1 MDITQQSEIIHPAV
15 QDISLTAVL
24 PQEMVA
30 AQTQLIAWCENKIAV
45 ERADVDELRLATDH
59 AKSHKWKSATL
70 ESQWK
75 KALKR
80 LEYYVKIKIALEAGY
95 YIVPNFPIEMFAIRK
110 QHGRRPKGH
119 SSRYWEQHQQKSQ
132 ELPAGEG
139 DYRNPF
145 PIVVRSSET
154 LPDGK
159 TIAGSYPRE
168 WDQFE
173 FPINMAKPLIMS
185 VTQTALAMKVFDRV
199 GVMPSTR
206 RKQDPVIIGQII
218 NKSGYTEKT
227 VSFMIAWHLNT
238 NVL

>member
-80 LEYYVKIKIALEAGY
+80 LEYYVKIKIALEPDITLFRISPLKCSLFASSMDGDPKDTAPD
-95 YIVPNFPIEMFAIRK
+95 IGNSISRNRRSFRLAKEIIEILSL
-110 QHGRRPKGH
+110 
-119 SSRYWEQHQQKSQ
+119 SS
-132 ELPAGEG
+132 L
-139 DYRNPF
+139 
-145 PIVVRSSET
+145 
-154 LPDGK
+154 
-159 TIAGSYPRE
+159 
-168 WDQFE
+168 DQARLCRME
-173 FPINMAKPLIMS
+173 RL
-185 VTQTALAMKVFDRV
+185 
-199 GVMPSTR
+199 
-206 RKQDPVIIGQII
+206 
-218 NKSGYTEKT
+218 
-227 VSFMIAWHLNT
+227 
-238 NVL
+238 